1 MCLYVCIYAHKEY
14 THIHIAPFS
23 LLSNQLTDNIFNTY
37 RATERTL
44 VRRERERERGK
55 KKAALRVRERER
67 EREGV
72 RERERFPH
80 T

>member
-44 VRRERERERGK
+44 VRRERERER
-55 KKAALRVRERER
+55 
-67 EREGV
+67 EREGKRKLLCVCVSV
-72 RERERFPH
+72 REKERE
-80 T
+80 